1 VTLDVAGRGVAGSWA
16 YYGADGVP
24 VTLTPGLVITVAI
37 IAVIVLVLA
46 AVALW
51 LVWRRLRRS
60 TMVRQGLLQ
69 ARAVASPSGPDRDLA
84 RLRLQLAQSLAQTH
98 RVLVAVSGAGGAP
111 PGLADITRR
120 LDRAGA
126 AVDAHLRL
134 MEREPDP
141 ALLSRSIPGLRQRVQ
156 ALSGNASRIREIALR
171 FSDAVDAPGQ
181 DELDTDLR
189 EEISSLESGIAAVRQ
204 L

>member
-1 VTLDVAGRGVAGSWA
+1 MAGRGAAGTWA
-16 YYGADGVP
+16 YNGADGAPVT
-24 VTLTPGLVITVAI
+24 VTLTPGLVITLAI
-37 IAVIVLVLA
+37 IVVIVLVVAVLA
-46 AVALW
+46 VW

-69 ARAVASPSGPDRDLA
+69 ARAVASPAGPRRDLA
-84 RLRLQLAQSLAQTH
+84 RLRLQLAESLAQTH
-98 RVLVAVSGAGGAP
+98 RVLLAVSGADGAP

-120 LDRAGA
+120 LDQAGA
-126 AVDAHLRL
+126 AVDEHLRL

-141 ALLSRSIPGLRQRVQ
+141 VLLSRSIPGLRQRVQ

-171 FSDAVDAPGQ
+171 FSEAVDGPDQ